1 MIIFSYN
8 YIGDY
13 MFGPNTIKS
22 SLSLTKILG
31 GLSKGL
37 NIVNQAIPIYK
48 EVKPLV
54 GNVKKVMGILKE
66 FNTEKPLT
74 PPKKEVTKKLK
85 TITSSTNPTF
95 FQ

>member
-8 YIGDY
+8 YIGDN
-13 MFGPNTIKS
+13 MFGPNTVKS

-54 GNVKKVMGILKE
+54 GNAKKVMGILKE
-66 FNTEKPLT
+66 FNT